1 MAQLAGSVAEHSAY
15 HHGEVGLGGG
25 GVAGM
30 VLEGQRLFIYVG
42 LEVPNTAHVIK
53 VVVFTYILDNVMKI
67 GKV

>member
-1 MAQLAGSVAEHSAY
+1 MCGC
-15 HHGEVGLGGG
+15 G

-53 VVVFTYILDNVMKI
+53 AFFFTCILDNVMKI
-67 GKV
+67 PASWKCVNRGLIQDFL